1 MTKNKLERLNEVLDM
16 RKKIK
21 LLDLSETMP
30 GIQKFKKILS
40 EFVSEGESVTDRIK
54 LPEINAELK
63 FILTTKKG
71 VESTLMLRHLN

>member
-1 MTKNKLERLNEVLDM
+1 MKKNKLDRLKEVLDM

-30 GIQKFKKILS
+30 GIQKFNKILS
-40 EFVSEGESVTDRIK
+40 EFVTEGESLTDRIK
-54 LPEINAELK
+54 LPEINAEIR

-71 VESTLMLRHLN
+71 IDSTLMLRHLN